1 MTTWA
6 SGRCLCEA
14 VTYTLSHRPLI
25 VHACHCRDCQ
35 RITGSPFVVNAW
47 VVEADLALAGALER
61 RSLSSGSGK
70 GQELSTCAACGCALF
85 TRYLLTPPG
94 TVFRRDAR
102 RSSAGAARREHLREC
117 SGAMGAAARRRA
129 RDLRRVLRH
138 EDGVGSGQ
146 LGANEGRGARCRL
159 RLRGAPRR
167 LARGP
172 IVHHIQRRCCREGS
186 PASLGLDSGLR
197 ARRSRRTR
205 RISSRA
211 GARIAAG

>member
-94 TVFRRDAR
+94 TVFLRVATLDDPALAPPDVNIYASAR
-102 RSSAGAARREHLREC
+102 APWAPLPDAARGTFDGYYDMKRVWAPDSLAR
-117 SGAMGAAARRRA
+117 MRAAA
-129 RDLRRVLRH
+129 
-138 EDGVGSGQ
+138 
-146 LGANEGRGARCRL
+146 
-159 RLRGAPRR
+159 
-167 LARGP
+167 LAA
-172 IVHHIQRRCCREGS
+172 
-186 PASLGLDSGLR
+186 AS
-197 ARRSRRTR
+197 A
-205 RISSRA
+205 
-211 GARIAAG
+211 